1 MPSSIGCTVMHMS
14 LAQMATRSLFAP
26 MIWLWSDKKRELV
39 EASAQE
45 ATEFDVVD
53 HLVAALPDPVLI
65 LDARGIIIKTN
76 SHAQA
81 MLESKLVGMH
91 ISQAIRAP
99 SVLDAVSL
107 AIAGG
112 ESQRVDYEVRGPLA
126 RHFELYVSP
135 ITPTL
140 HESQAVLLV
149 LKDLT
154 REQQIERMRSDFVA
168 NASHELRT
176 PLASLSGFIET
187 LQGAAK
193 ADEAARDKFLAL
205 MQGQAERMKRLI
217 DDLLS
222 LSRIEM
228 NEHSHPSGVVDLAKA
243 ASHVCDVLSGLAQA
257 ENIKL
262 QINLPSPLTVAG
274 DWDELVQ
281 VLLNLVENAIKY
293 SGSKG
298 TVTLE
303 GSAKGGFASL
313 SVIDQG
319 PGIAEEHIPR
329 LTERFYRISVQE
341 SRSRGGT
348 GLGLAIV
355 KHILN
360 RHRGRLIVTSQAGV
374 GSTFTIRLPSKE
386 NHI

>member
-1 MPSSIGCTVMHMS
+1 MVWPWNEKKPESAAAPERES
-14 LAQMATRSLFAP
+14 ATAN
-26 MIWLWSDKKRELV
+26 IV
-39 EASAQE
+39 G
-45 ATEFDVVD
+45 

-65 LDARGIIIKTN
+65 LDAQGIVIKAN
-76 SHAQA
+76 AHAQE
-81 MLESKLVGMH
+81 MLEMTPEGLH
-91 ISQAIRAP
+91 LSQTIRAP
-99 SVLDAVSL
+99 AVLAAVTQAMAL
-107 AIAGG
+107 G
-112 ESQRVDYEVRGPLA
+112 ESLQVDYEVRGPVS
-126 RHFELYVSP
+126 RHFEVYVSP
-135 ITPTL
+135 IASAPT
-140 HESQAVLLV
+140 EGPAVLLV

-187 LQGAAK
+187 LQGAART
-193 ADEAARDKFLAL
+193 DEKARDKFLNL
-205 MQGQAERMKRLI
+205 MRGQAERMKRLI

-228 NEHSHPSGVVDLAKA
+228 NAHLRPSEKVDLAQVA
-243 ASHVCDVLSGLAQA
+243 RHVCDLLSGMAKEEKVAL
-257 ENIKL
+257 NMKL
-262 QINLPSPLTVAG
+262 NAPLNVAG

-281 VLLNLVENAIKY
+281 VLHNLIENAIKY
-293 SGSKG
+293 SGPDKRVDIEG
-298 TVTLE
+298 ANEAGFVT
-303 GSAKGGFASL
+303 L

-319 PGIAEEHIPR
+319 PGIAADHIPR

-360 RHRGRLIVTSQAGV
+360 RHRGRLLVTSKLGH
-374 GSTFTIRLPSKE
+374 GSRFAIRLPSF
-386 NHI
+386 

>member
-1 MPSSIGCTVMHMS
+1 MVWP
-14 LAQMATRSLFAP
+14 
-26 MIWLWSDKKRELV
+26 WNDKKPELSAAP
-39 EASAQE
+39 EQKSASV
-45 ATEFDVVD
+45 DVVD

-65 LDARGIIIKTN
+65 LDGTGIVIKAN
-76 SHAQA
+76 ANA
-81 MLESKLVGMH
+81 EEMLEMKPVGVH
-91 ISQAIRAP
+91 LSQAIRAP
-99 SVLDAVSL
+99 AVLEAVSRAML
-107 AIAGG
+107 QG
-112 ESQRVDYEVRGPLA
+112 ESVSVDYEMRGPLA
-126 RHFELYVSP
+126 RHFEVFVSP
-135 ITPTL
+135 ITSGQAEGP
-140 HESQAVLLV
+140 AVLLV

-187 LQGAAK
+187 LQGAART
-193 ADEAARDKFLAL
+193 DETARDKFLTL
-205 MQGQAERMKRLI
+205 MRGQAERMKRLI

-228 NEHSHPSGVVDLAKA
+228 NAHLRPSTKVDLAQVA
-243 ASHVCDVLSGLAQA
+243 RHVCDLLSPMAKEEKVALNVKFDA
-257 ENIKL
+257 
-262 QINLPSPLTVAG
+262 PLEVAG

-281 VLLNLVENAIKY
+281 VLHNLIENAIKY
-293 SGSKG
+293 SRPGKRVDIAGAGAAGS
-298 TVTLE
+298 VT
-303 GSAKGGFASL
+303 L

-319 PGIAEEHIPR
+319 RGIAEEHIPR

-360 RHRGRLIVTSQAGV
+360 RHRGRLLVSSTPGL
-374 GSTFTIRLPSKE
+374 GSTFTIYLP
-386 NHI
+386 NF